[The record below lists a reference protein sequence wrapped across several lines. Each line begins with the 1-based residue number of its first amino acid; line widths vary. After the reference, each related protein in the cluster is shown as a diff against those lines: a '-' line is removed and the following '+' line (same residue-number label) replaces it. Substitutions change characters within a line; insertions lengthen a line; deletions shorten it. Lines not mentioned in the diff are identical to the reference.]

1 MANVCSLS
9 ATFLR
14 WSRALLITAALSI
27 PRADPLSL
35 GLVVMEVVE
44 LVQDVAEDC
53 SVVMDDVV
61 HLQGS
66 PLSLALVSSSWLSRV
81 LPT

>member
-1 MANVCSLS
+1 MGDVVHLQGS
-9 ATFLR
+9 
-14 WSRALLITAALSI
+14 
-27 PRADPLSL
+27 PLSL
-35 GLVVMEVVE
+35 GLFVMEVVE

-66 PLSLALVSSSWLSRV
+66 PLSLGLVVMEVQGISYVIEGVSRACR
-81 LPT
+81 